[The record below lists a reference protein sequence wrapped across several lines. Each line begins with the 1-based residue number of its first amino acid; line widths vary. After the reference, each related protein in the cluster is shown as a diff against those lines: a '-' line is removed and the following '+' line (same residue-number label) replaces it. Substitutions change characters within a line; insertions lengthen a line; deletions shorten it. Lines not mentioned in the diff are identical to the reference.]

1 MKLRAIIAHFLI
13 AANVAF
19 AVGVVIAV
27 IWRDDRIRAKRAAR
41 LRSMSG
47 IVRPLERRRSPSIE
61 ARRR

>member
-1 MKLRAIIAHFLI
+1 MARVIAEFIIAINL
-13 AANVAF
+13 AF

-41 LRSMSG
+41 LRSMLG